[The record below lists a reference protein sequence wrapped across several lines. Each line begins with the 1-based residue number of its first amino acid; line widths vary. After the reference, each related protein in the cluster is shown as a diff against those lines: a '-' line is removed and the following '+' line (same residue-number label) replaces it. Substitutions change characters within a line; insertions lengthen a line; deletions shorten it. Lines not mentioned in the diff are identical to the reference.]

1 MSAAKIFLLIL
12 GAVTIVYGFMTPRF
26 YPGAFGVGDRAR
38 TIPKWVGRLWFSLI
52 GLWLIYMGLVGS
64 TPLIVER
71 VIAVGL
77 GVVIILSGL
86 GARAK
91 NQPAS
96 PGVSLGISS
105 EPKLLGGLLFIVVG
119 IGFIVGGLLLVR

>member
-1 MSAAKIFLLIL
+1 MSATKIFLLIL
-12 GAVTIVYGFMTPRF
+12 GTVTIIYGFMTPRF
-26 YPGAFGVGDRAR
+26 YPRAFGVGHRAR

-52 GLWLIYMGLVGS
+52 GLWFIYMGLVGS

-77 GVVIILSGL
+77 GLAIILSGL
-86 GARAK
+86 SARTE

-105 EPKLLGGLLFIVVG
+105 
-119 IGFIVGGLLLVR
+119 